1 LQKLKGKVEELD
13 DSTKA
18 MLNLKKNEWDD
29 EEKMDK
35 LKIPN
40 LLIVCNKVI
49 KYPTVKIVEE
59 KLLNLK
65 KEM

>member
-1 LQKLKGKVEELD
+1 MRSRDKSGKVPPLFINAWRKREE
-13 DSTKA
+13 
-18 MLNLKKNEWDD
+18 KKY

>member
-1 LQKLKGKVEELD
+1 MKGKVEELD
-13 DSTKA
+13 DLIKV

-35 LKIPN
+35 LKIFN
-40 LLIVCNKVI
+40 FLIVCNKVI
-49 KYPTVKIVEE
+49 KYFIVKIVEE
-59 KLLNLK
+59 KFLNLK